1 MQQSSKLELGVRSQE
16 SGGKKKKEEGRR
28 KKEGAIIS
36 VFTNMRCSL
45 FNPSFYSQPS
55 TVNRQPS
62 TVNRQPSTVNRQP
75 STMIRSATGININPC
90 CE

>member
-1 MQQSSKLELGVRSQE
+1 MERGSISLLQQSSKLELGVRSQE

-45 FNPSFYSQPS
+45 ERKFVAFLIS
-55 TVNRQPS
+55 TWQFQILPKD
-62 TVNRQPSTVNRQP
+62 
-75 STMIRSATGININPC
+75 
-90 CE
+90 